1 MRSRRA
7 GDRRPRGHR
16 RVAQLTRAPGI
27 DDGLVRAHATL
38 TRGAR
43 FLGAGLSA
51 QAGVA
56 PAAIGGRYRAKVI
69 GNGLRELDRFLNVLI
84 DEASLRIGLPVVAGQ
99 RNTAN
104 KLRAFRAAD
113 GAACAT
119 DEVRL
124 RALGR
129 SRDCLFHCGGIVTRA
144 DARGGT
150 RMTAGWA
157 GPCAPLRSFAIGEE
171 LVLSAGELAGVC
183 AFYESLAAEVVAS
196 AARSLTAP
204 RTAPPG

>member
-7 GDRRPRGHR
+7 GDRRARGDR
-16 RVAQLTRAPGI
+16 RVAKLTRAPGN

-51 QAGVA
+51 QAGAA
-56 PAAIGGRYRAKVI
+56 PAAIGGRHRAKVI

-84 DEASLRIGLPVVAGQ
+84 DEASLRIGLPVLAGQ

-104 KLRAFRAAD
+104 KLRAFRAA
-113 GAACAT
+113 GGGACAA
-119 DEVRL
+119 DEARL

-129 SRDCLFHCGGIVTRA
+129 SRDCLFHCGGVVTRA

-150 RMTAGWA
+150 RMTVGWA
-157 GPCAPLRSFAIGEE
+157 DPDTPLRSFAIGEE
-171 LVLSAGELAGVC
+171 LVLTAGDLAGVC
-183 AFYESLAAEVVAS
+183 AFYETLAADVVACS
-196 AARSLTAP
+196 ARPLTEL
-204 RTAPPG
+204 RTARRG